1 MINCCLTPS
10 NNEPHAYYKFNDMH
24 IHVHVVILAHLS
36 DQKPFPNFYLV
47 HLPVVT
53 TGNNSFF
60 FYLLKNFKCS
70 HPKPLDHLMKQTL
83 IYGWA
88 SKRLCIL

>member
-1 MINCCLTPS
+1 MSNCCLTPS
-10 NNEPHAYYKFNDMH
+10 NNEPHAYYKFDDMH

-53 TGNNSFF
+53 TGNNFF
-60 FYLLKNFKCS
+60 FLFVEKVFSSQTIGSFDEANFN
-70 HPKPLDHLMKQTL
+70 LWMG
-83 IYGWA
+83 I
-88 SKRLCIL
+88 